1 VQFAEEIALVSHVE
15 GNFVFLETQNNGSC
29 GNCSSKTGCG
39 SVSSI
44 FTFKPRNKLK
54 INNTLELEQGDSVI
68 VAMAADKL
76 LMATFLMY
84 LSPLILLFIFS
95 LIAKLLMGETASIVA
110 GLCGLFIGLLLVK
123 QFTQKSAVAEQF
135 QPKLIRKIINIETY

>member
-1 VQFAEEIALVSHVE
+1 VQFTEETALVSHVE

>member
-1 VQFAEEIALVSHVE
+1 VQFTEETALVSHVE

-76 LMATFLMY
+76 LMATVLMY

>member
-1 VQFAEEIALVSHVE
+1 MQFTEETALVSHVE